1 MSQSPTKELD
11 HQGSFHSPEAAL
23 QNYPG
28 GAMSERPLGSE
39 RCHTTLIHTHKW
51 VARNCFPTPVKLA
64 PRCPPQLKL
73 IGKPGASWALLA
85 EQGVAPAEVWSLP
98 HFCFPN
104 FTQVHLI
111 GQPNS
116 CIWSLAG
123 RDLGDVVLALHLLQG
138 RWPRQEEGRMYV
150 GNQSLI
156 SVCSVIS
163 RKGP

>member
-11 HQGSFHSPEAAL
+11 HQGSFHSPEAAV

-51 VARNCFPTPVKLA
+51 VARNCFPTPVKLV

-85 EQGVAPAEVWSLP
+85 EQGVATAEVWSLP
-98 HFCFPN
+98 LFFPK
-104 FTQVHLI
+104 FHTSTSDWPTKLVHLELSWKRSGRCGFSSPSSA
-111 GQPNS
+111 GQVATPG
-116 CIWSLAG
+116 G
-123 RDLGDVVLALHLLQG
+123 R
-138 RWPRQEEGRMYV
+138 
-150 GNQSLI
+150 
-156 SVCSVIS
+156 
-163 RKGP
+163 